1 MWHAAFITMVLAA
14 SSPAQAGA
22 NPMLDELRTHF
33 TVKHD
38 PVSPLVF
45 RDFGAGQGR
54 VRPTMTAIDL
64 SYALESE
71 HYTEGWLTQ
80 KRTPQG
86 FLMAKSGS
94 VTYGYKFVGMTAN
107 KLLVALVTNDADA
120 PDIESTIYVMDAAVT
135 HAAAGDG
142 RLELIPVR
150 IVELGDKWNG
160 TVTLKGNIIVIVSAP
175 GNQVNKTRLPQ
186 TDMIKAMRPPPGA
199 PSAKA
204 VALLDEVQ
212 AHFTI
217 EKASVSPV
225 VFEDFG
231 ENDEEHHA
239 PVITAIDLREAK
251 TEKYYESEIKTT
263 DGWRMAEGD
272 EATYGYR
279 VIGTT
284 ANKLSIVLVR
294 HQVNAIAGPQMWYR
308 LYVFDVAVERAL
320 DDDGGNGALYERI
333 VLTPLQTLDLGFT
346 RVNEKWPGSIRI
358 DGNKIS
364 FTVLALGSGLNET
377 GKPIT
382 KSIEAKRP

>member
-1 MWHAAFITMVLAA
+1 MWRAAFVTMALAA
-14 SSPAQAGA
+14 AAPAQAAA
-22 NPMLDELRTHF
+22 NPMLDELRAHF

-54 VRPTMTAIDL
+54 ARPTMTAIDL

-71 HYTEGWLTQ
+71 HYTEGWLTE
-80 KRTPQG
+80 KRTAQG
-86 FLMAKSGS
+86 FLTAKSGS
-94 VTYGYKFVGMTAN
+94 VTYSYKFIGMAAN
-107 KLLVALVTNDADA
+107 KLLVALVTNDADT

-135 HAAAGDG
+135 HAVEGDA
-142 RLELIPVR
+142 RLELMPVR

-160 TVTLKGNIIVIVSAP
+160 IVTLKGNTIVIVSAP

-186 TDMIKAMRPPPGA
+186 TDTIEAMLPSPGA

-204 VALLDEVQ
+204 AALLEEVR

-217 EKASVSPV
+217 EKAPVSPV

-231 ENDEEHHA
+231 ENDEEHDA

-263 DGWRMAEGD
+263 DGWRTAEGD

-279 VIGTT
+279 FIGAT
-284 ANKLSIVLVR
+284 ASKLSIVLVR

-308 LYVFDVAVERAL
+308 LYVLDPAVERAL
-320 DDDGGNGALYERI
+320 DDDGGSGALYERI
-333 VLTPLQTLDLGFT
+333 VLRPLQTLDLGLT
-346 RVNEKWPGSIRI
+346 RVNEKWPGSVRI

-382 KSIEAKRP
+382 RSIEVKRP